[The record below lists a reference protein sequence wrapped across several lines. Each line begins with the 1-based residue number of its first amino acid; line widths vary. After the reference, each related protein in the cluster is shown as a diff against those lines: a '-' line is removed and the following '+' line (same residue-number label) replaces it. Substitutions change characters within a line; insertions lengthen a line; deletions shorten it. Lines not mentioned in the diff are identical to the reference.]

1 MRVLRPSLRLALLA
15 LLGPAALAA
24 QVPDRCAVVPDSIV
38 PPTEQQVREADEMRE
53 ELRGILQRHGQ
64 ATEGLL
70 MADVDSTRRG
80 RLLFMDAVIPDTTR
94 AAVLAH
100 VAEYLEALPGG
111 HGYQAL
117 IRMDATYPAVA
128 PGKRRCR
135 PDFDNPGEFQ
145 ETLGRLMEGH
155 PASGRHVTHPLKYP
169 LVLLLVVSRD
179 GHVAYAEVLNPTGD
193 EHVDTHAVEA
203 AKVLRFLPASLD
215 EVPIDVRLRFPVTVE
230 IH

>member
-1 MRVLRPSLRLALLA
+1 MRFFRPLALLA
-15 LLGPAALAA
+15 LLGLLAPAAVAA
-24 QVPDRCAVVPDSIV
+24 QAPGRCAIVPDSIL
-38 PPTEQQVREADEMRE
+38 PPTPQQVREADEMRE

-64 ATEGLL
+64 APEGLL
-70 MADVDSTRRG
+70 MVDVDSTRRG

-100 VAEYLEALPGG
+100 VAEYLETLPGG

-135 PDFDNPGEFQ
+135 PDFDNPGEFHQ
-145 ETLGRLMEGH
+145 TLGRLMRGH
-155 PASGRHVTHPLKYP
+155 PASGRHVTHPLTYP
-169 LVLLLVVSRD
+169 LVLLLVVGRD
-179 GHVAYAEVLNPTGD
+179 GHVPYAEVLNPTGD

-215 EVPIDVRLRFPVTVE
+215 EVPIDVRLRFPITVQ